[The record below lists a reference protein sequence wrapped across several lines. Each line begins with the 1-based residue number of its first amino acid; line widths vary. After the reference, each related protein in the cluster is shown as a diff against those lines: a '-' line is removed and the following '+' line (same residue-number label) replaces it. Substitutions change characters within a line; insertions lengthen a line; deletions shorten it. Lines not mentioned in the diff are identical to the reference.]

1 MFDKEALKRI
11 AKNLGLDAE
20 LFAADPEEF
29 LTKHEIGKVLKLN
42 PYCGCSELNG
52 EVIYK
57 LPGATIELDPDDLEE
72 PGTDTTLQLTI
83 IAEDDDMDGSP
94 F

>member
-1 MFDKEALKRI
+1 MFDKEVLTRI

-20 LFAADPEEF
+20 LFAADPFLF
-29 LTKHEIGKVLKLN
+29 LTEHELGKVLKAYFVL
-42 PYCGCSELNG
+42 ELNG

-57 LPGATIELDPDDLEE
+57 IQ
-72 PGTDTTLQLTI
+72 GTTPQPTI
-83 IAEDDDMDGSP
+83 IADDDDDMDGSP

>member
-1 MFDKEALKRI
+1 MIDKAVLTRI

-20 LFAADPEEF
+20 LFAANPEEF
-29 LTKHEIGKVLKLN
+29 LTEHEIGKVLKAFVVF
-42 PYCGCSELNG
+42 ELNG

-72 PGTDTTLQLTI
+72 PGPEETPQLTI
-83 IAEDDDMDGSP
+83 VNEDDDMDGSP

>member
-1 MFDKEALKRI
+1 MVDKEVLKRI

-20 LFAADPEEF
+20 LFAEDPFLF
-29 LTKHEIGKVLKLN
+29 LTEHELGKVLKAYFVL
-42 PYCGCSELNG
+42 ELNG

-57 LPGATIELDPDDLEE
+57 IPEATIELDPVDLELPE
-72 PGTDTTLQLTI
+72 PGQTPQPTI
-83 IAEDDDMDGSP
+83 IADDDMDGSP

>member
-1 MFDKEALKRI
+1 MIDEVVLKRI

-20 LFAADPEEF
+20 LFAANPEEF
-29 LTKHEIGKVLKLN
+29 LTEHEIGKVLKAFVVF
-42 PYCGCSELNG
+42 ELNG

-57 LPGATIELDPDDLEE
+57 LPGATIGLDPDDLEE
-72 PGTDTTLQLTI
+72 PVTDTTPQPTV
-83 IAEDDDMDGSP
+83 IADDDDMDGSP

>member
-1 MFDKEALKRI
+1 MIDKAVLTRI

-20 LFAADPEEF
+20 LFAADPFSF
-29 LTKHEIGKVLKLN
+29 LNEHEIGKVLKAYVVL
-42 PYCGCSELNG
+42 ELNG
-52 EVIYK
+52 EVICK

-72 PGTDTTLQLTI
+72 PGSEETPQLTI
-83 IAEDDDMDGSP
+83 VNEDDDMDGSP

>member
-1 MFDKEALKRI
+1 MVDKAVLKWI

-20 LFAADPEEF
+20 LFAEDPF
-29 LTKHEIGKVLKLN
+29 LFLSEHELGKVLKAYFVL
-42 PYCGCSELNG
+42 ELDG

-57 LPGATIELDPDDLEE
+57 I
-72 PGTDTTLQLTI
+72 PGTTPQPTI
-83 IAEDDDMDGSP
+83 IADDDMDGSP